1 LNGKELKELA
11 DEVIRA
17 SQGSDTEVIIISE
30 KTDHARFSRSQIH
43 QYTNLEKTELFVRIR
58 FGKKAAVGRTTN
70 ITKEGIL
77 EAVRNTEKIALSI
90 EEDPYLPNP
99 EEPWNNPL
107 EEKIDKNIIAF
118 SQEEK
123 AHMINDLKK
132 AFPEQE
138 LFGSLI
144 TGLTSIV
151 VANSRGLSI
160 SYSFT
165 DLHLTINIV
174 DGDESY
180 WEQISTNTL
189 DDLNLDE
196 IISSLEAKLLLDV
209 KYMDISP
216 GRYTVILSPLALEEI
231 VSFLGY
237 AGFSARAEEEGISF
251 LKGKV
256 DEKVFSE
263 KLTIIDDP
271 LREEG
276 LPMPFDLEGVKK
288 GKTTLVEKGVFR
300 TFAYDKKTALKKNT
314 KSTGHCVGI
323 FQSFPYTAHLEIL
336 PGSSKLKDIIKR
348 TEEGIYVSR
357 FHYVNLLDPRAFT
370 LTGMT
375 RDGTYLIKHGKIVGM
390 LPNLRFTQNFV
401 EAFNNIED
409 ISRET
414 RKLGAV
420 HSYESRLPME
430 AILPYIKIKDFN
442 FTGISRE

>member
-1 LNGKELKELA
+1 MNGKELRELA

-17 SQGSDTEVIIISE
+17 SQGGETEVIIFSE

-43 QYTNLEKTELFVRIR
+43 QYTNLEKTELYVRIR

-77 EAVRNTEKIALSI
+77 EIVRNTEKIALSV
-90 EEDPYLPNP
+90 EEDPYLPDP
-99 EEPWNNPL
+99 EEPWDNPL
-107 EEKIDKNIIAF
+107 VERVDKNILAF
-118 SQEEK
+118 SHEEK
-123 AHMINDLKK
+123 AHMINDLKR

-151 VANSRGLSI
+151 VANSRGLFTSF
-160 SYSFT
+160 SFT
-165 DLHLTINIV
+165 DLHLTINLV

-180 WEQISTNTL
+180 WEQISTNTIN
-189 DDLNLDE
+189 DLSLDE
-196 IISSLEAKLLLDV
+196 IISSLENKLLLDV
-209 KYMDISP
+209 KYMDITP
-216 GRYTVILSPLALEEI
+216 GKYTVILSPLALEEI
-231 VSFLGY
+231 TSFMAY
-237 AGFSARAEEEGISF
+237 IGFSARAEEEGISF
-251 LKGKV
+251 LKGKI

-263 KLTIIDDP
+263 KLTIIDNP

-276 LPMPFDLEGVKK
+276 FAMPFDLEGVKK
-288 GKTTLVEKGVFR
+288 EKITLVEKGVFR
-300 TFAYDKKTALKKNT
+300 TFIHDKKTALKNKT

-323 FQSFPYTAHLEIL
+323 FQSFPYTTHLEIL
-336 PGSSKLKDIIKR
+336 PGPSKLKDIIKE
-348 TEEGIYVSR
+348 TENGIYVSR

-375 RDGTYLIKHGKIVGM
+375 RDGTYLIKQGKIVGM
-390 LPNLRFTQNFV
+390 LPNLRFTQNFI
-401 EAFNNIED
+401 EAFNNVED

-420 HSYESRLPME
+420 HSYESRLPVE
-430 AILPYIKIKDFN
+430 TILPYIKIKDFN

>member
-1 LNGKELKELA
+1 M
-11 DEVIRA
+11 
-17 SQGSDTEVIIISE
+17 
-30 KTDHARFSRSQIH
+30 
-43 QYTNLEKTELFVRIR
+43 
-58 FGKKAAVGRTTN
+58 
-70 ITKEGIL
+70 L

-107 EEKIDKNIIAF
+107 EEKIDKNIITF

-123 AHMINDLKK
+123 AYMINDLKK

-151 VANSRGLSI
+151 VANSRGLAL

-165 DLHLTINIV
+165 DLHITINIV

-180 WEQISTNTL
+180 WAQTSTNTL

-196 IISSLEAKLLLDV
+196 LISSIEAKLLLDV
-209 KYMDISP
+209 KYGDISP
-216 GRYTVILSPLALEEI
+216 GRYTVILSPIALEEI

-237 AGFSARAEEEGISF
+237 VGFSAQAEEEGISF
-251 LKGKV
+251 LRGKI

-263 KLTIIDDP
+263 KLTIVDDP
-271 LREEG
+271 LRKEG
-276 LPMPFDLEGVKK
+276 LAMPFDLEGVKK
-288 GKTTLVEKGVFR
+288 QKLTLVEKGVFR

-314 KSTGHCVGI
+314 KSTGHCMGI
-323 FQSFPYTAHLEIL
+323 YQSFPYTTHLEIL
-336 PGSSKLKDIIKR
+336 PGSSGLKDII
-348 TEEGIYVSR
+348 TETEKGIYVSR
-357 FHYVNLLDPRAFT
+357 FHYVNLLDPHAFT

-375 RDGTYLIKHGKIVGM
+375 RDGTYLIERGKIVGM
-390 LPNLRFTQNFV
+390 LPNLRFTQNFL

-409 ISRET
+409 ISIER

-420 HSYESRLPME
+420 HSYEYRLPVE
-430 AILPYIKIKDFN
+430 TVLPYVKIKDFN